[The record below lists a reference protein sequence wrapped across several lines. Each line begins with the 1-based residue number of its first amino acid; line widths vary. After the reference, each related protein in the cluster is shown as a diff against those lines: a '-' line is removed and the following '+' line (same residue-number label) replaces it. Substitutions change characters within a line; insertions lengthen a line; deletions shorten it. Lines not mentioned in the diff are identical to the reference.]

1 MAWTKT
7 QEREF
12 VQVLFALG
20 EIFNEPVSTIR
31 GEMFLRLVEDWPFE
45 AIKRAATQH
54 GRTATFFPKPGELR
68 ALAVGNV
75 DDAAEQAWMALLGEV
90 RRVGHWG
97 TPTWPNDATQR
108 TVEGMFGSWQGCCQH
123 LPADG
128 PELLGVRKQFLAA
141 FGATWRQQEQAQL
154 GPSREEAKTLL
165 TGLQERAAPRAIAA
179 PIARSGLEPRRTR
192 G

>member
-31 GEMFLRLVEDWPFE
+31 GEMFLRLVEDLPFE

-54 GRTATFFPKPGELR
+54 GRTATFFPKPGNC

-97 TPTWPNDATQR
+97 HCPRGPTTPRSGPWRDVWELAG
-108 TVEGMFGSWQGCCQH
+108 VLSGH

-128 PELLGVRKQFLAA
+128 LNCWVRKQFLAA

-154 GPSREEAKTLL
+154 GPSRE
-165 TGLQERAAPRAIAA
+165 
-179 PIARSGLEPRRTR
+179 
-192 G
+192 